1 MENRYTETSEDVK
14 EKFLEIYRKQEVFS
28 GVRFSFT
35 CDVKQKKLITLSK
48 INDKYKFFM
57 ESDILVV
64 INEALYEKFDDLDIK
79 VLFEQEIS
87 TIYIKGETD
96 KITFIKPDVVTFSGI
111 LQKYGIEV
119 VTRALQVENLSVSQQ
134 EDLNSE
140 VGFVS

>member
-28 GVRFSFT
+28 GVRFCFA

-48 INDKYKFFM
+48 ITDKYKFFM
-57 ESDILVV
+57 ESDIMVI
-64 INEALYEKFDDLDIK
+64 INEALYEKFQDLDIK

-87 TIYIKGETD
+87 TITFKGDEG
-96 KITFIKPDVVTFSGI
+96 KISFTKPDVVTFSGI

-119 VTRALQVENLSVSQQ
+119 VTRALQLENLTVSQQ
-134 EDLNSE
+134 EDLDAES
-140 VGFVS
+140 GFVS